1 MFSTMK
7 RPMEG
12 AHGKVQT
19 LIGEGTAVK
28 GSIRSDGV
36 VRIDGYL
43 EGTIENACELI
54 IGPKGRVVAEVTA
67 ENLSLAGE
75 LRGEVVVTGKLELL
89 PGSRLVG
96 NIQCDHLIVHDGA
109 TFHGQS
115 RMAER
120 TWHEELAFEQEDQP
134 VA

>member
-1 MFSTMK
+1 MFGTNR
-7 RPMEG
+7 RPVES

-19 LIGEGTAVK
+19 LIGEGTALK

-54 IGPKGRVVAEVTA
+54 IGPKGRVVAAVAA

-75 LRGEVVVTGKLELL
+75 LHGEVLVTGKLELL

-120 TWHEELAFEQEDQP
+120 MWHEEPPLAPEDQP

>member
-1 MFSTMK
+1 MFNAIR
-7 RPMEG
+7 RPVEG
-12 AHGKVQT
+12 PHGKVQT

-28 GSIRSDGV
+28 GTIRSDGV

-54 IGPKGRVVAEVTA
+54 VGPRGRVVAAVAA

-75 LRGEVVVTGKLELL
+75 LHGEVVVTGRLELL

-120 TWHEELAFEQEDQP
+120 TWHEEHPLEQEDQP